1 MKIKIKEI
9 IKFILIFL
17 LYLLYSDIIIIIL
30 TKLGVNIKVLPN
42 NLKIAIMF
50 LINLYFIAKVLKK
63 ILKI

>member
-1 MKIKIKEI
+1 MKIKKKEI

-30 TKLGVNIKVLPN
+30 TKLGVNIKVL
-42 NLKIAIMF
+42 
-50 LINLYFIAKVLKK
+50 KK